1 MRPDNA
7 SMAKKGRFRRSRA
20 IRQRNR
26 SGRFAALTLGMGV
39 AMILVF
45 ALVFSIAFGTRA
57 IAAHASALHN
67 ADEAL
72 RAATIVRAQAGL
84 ATHLTVLEQEFGWDA
99 AEGIDLSVSEVHLA
113 LEDLDAALL
122 GLIADVDNLSTTIIT
137 GGRELRTTTLDILD
151 GIESPDTLGGQA
163 IATEALD
170 SSFRQFTATLIIE
183 RDHQA
188 AAVATANAT
197 MGRVGDIAR
206 FLVAFLVPTAAII
219 LYRELSRRQARQKE
233 LEVRLET
240 EKDLG
245 QARDD
250 FIANASHELRT
261 PLTSILGLAYLID
274 EDDSV
279 EESPM
284 ITEMVGLIISEANDL
299 SRMVD
304 DLLTTARLDA
314 GALHFQLENL
324 NAVDE
329 IQEVV
334 GPLERSG
341 AAIAVQAQPSLVKS
355 DRLRL
360 RQVIRNLLSNA
371 RKYGGPN
378 VRIAAEPVA
387 GWFEIRIED
396 DGAGIPDE
404 LRERLFQRYLHEG
417 DMPTVLGSVG
427 LGLSIVGALAEGMG
441 GAVWYERRDGWTSF
455 VVRIPLAT
463 DDEISHFSEA
473 PGSHP
478 EIPMQSD
485 FEAAFEALPSSPGN

>member
-1 MRPDNA
+1 MRPDKA
-7 SMAKKGRFRRSRA
+7 TMAKKGRLRRPRA
-20 IRQRNR
+20 IKQRNR

-45 ALVFSIAFGTRA
+45 ALVFSIAYGTRA

-72 RAATIVRAQAGL
+72 RAATIVRGQAGL
-84 ATHLTVLEQEFGWDA
+84 ATHLTVLEQQFGWDA
-99 AEGIDLSVSEVHLA
+99 AEGIEVAVDDVLLA
-113 LEDLDAALL
+113 LTDLDKALL
-122 GLIADVDNLSTTIIT
+122 GLIGDVDNLSATIVT
-137 GGRELRTTTLDILD
+137 SGREFRTTTRDILD
-151 GIESPDTLGGQA
+151 GIENPDILDGQA
-163 IATEALD
+163 IDAEGLD
-170 SSFRQFTATLIIE
+170 SSFRKFTATLIIE

-188 AAVATANAT
+188 ASVATANRT

-219 LYRELSRRQARQKE
+219 LYRELSRRQARQNE

-274 EDDSV
+274 EDDAV

-341 AAIAVQAQPSLVKS
+341 AAIAVQAQPSLVRS

-378 VRIAAEPVA
+378 VRIVAEPVS
-387 GWFEIRIED
+387 GWFEIRVED

-404 LRERLFQRYLHEG
+404 LRERLFQRYLHEE

-441 GAVWYERRDGWTSF
+441 GAVWYVRHHGWTSF

-485 FEAAFEALPSSPGN
+485 FEADLEALPSSPGN

>member
-1 MRPDNA
+1 
-7 SMAKKGRFRRSRA
+7 MAKKGRLRRARA
-20 IRQRNR
+20 IKQRSR
-26 SGRFAALTLGMGV
+26 SGRFAALTLGTGV
-39 AMILVF
+39 AIILVF
-45 ALVFSIAFGTRA
+45 ALVFSIAYGTRS
-57 IAAHASALHN
+57 IASHASALHN

-72 RAATIVRAQAGL
+72 RAATIIRAQAGL
-84 ATHLTVLEQEFGWDA
+84 ATHLNVLEQDFGWDSS
-99 AEGIDLSVSEVHLA
+99 EGIDLSVSEVRLA
-113 LEDLDAALL
+113 LDDLDSALA
-122 GLIADVDNLSTTIIT
+122 GLISDVDGLSNTIVT
-137 GGRELRTTTLDILD
+137 GGRNFRITTFEILD
-151 GIESPDTLGGQA
+151 GLEGSDAGLAQQ
-163 IATEALD
+163 IATEELDLKFRGFVDALV
-170 SSFRQFTATLIIE
+170 IE

-188 AAVATANAT
+188 VSVATANAT
-197 MGRVGDIAR
+197 MGRVGDMAR

-219 LYRELSRRQARQKE
+219 LYRELSRREARRKE

-240 EKDLG
+240 EQDLG

-274 EDDSV
+274 EEDSV
-279 EESPM
+279 EENPM

-324 NAVDE
+324 NAVEE
-329 IQEVV
+329 IEEVV
-334 GPLERSG
+334 GPLQRSG
-341 AAIAVQAQPSLVKS
+341 AAISVQAQPSLVRS

-378 VRIAAEPVA
+378 VRVVAEPVS
-387 GWFEIRIED
+387 GWFEIRVED

-404 LRERLFQRYLHEG
+404 LRDRLFQRYLHEG

-463 DDEISHFSEA
+463 DDEISQFREA

-485 FEAAFEALPSSPGN
+485 FETAFEALPSSPGN

>member
-1 MRPDNA
+1 
-7 SMAKKGRFRRSRA
+7 MAKQGRIRRARA
-20 IRQRNR
+20 IKQRSR
-26 SGRFAALTLGMGV
+26 SGRFAALVLGMGV
-39 AMILVF
+39 AIILVF
-45 ALVFSIAFGTRA
+45 ALVFSIAFGTRS
-57 IAAHASALHN
+57 IAGHASALHN

-72 RAATIVRAQAGL
+72 RAATIARAQAGL
-84 ATHLTVLEQEFGWDA
+84 GTHLAVLEQEFGWESS
-99 AEGIDLSVSEVHLA
+99 EGIDLSVSEVRLA
-113 LEDLDAALL
+113 LDDLNASLL
-122 GLIADVDNLSTTIIT
+122 GLITDVDNLSATIVSS
-137 GGRELRTTTLDILD
+137 GWDFRTTTLEILD
-151 GIESPDTLGGQA
+151 GIEGSEVMVAQA
-163 IATEALD
+163 LATEELD
-170 SSFRQFTATLIIE
+170 LSFRKFVDTLIIE

-197 MGRVGDIAR
+197 MGRVGDVAR
-206 FLVAFLVPTAAII
+206 FLVAFLVPTSAII

-274 EDDSV
+274 EDNSV
-279 EESPM
+279 EDNPM
-284 ITEMVGLIISEANDL
+284 ITEMMGLIISEANDL
-299 SRMVD
+299 SRMVE

-324 NAVDE
+324 NAVEE
-329 IQEVV
+329 IHEVV

-341 AAIAVQAQPSLVKS
+341 VAIEVHAKPCLVRS

-360 RQVIRNLLSNA
+360 RQVIKNLLSNA
-371 RKYGGPN
+371 RKYGGTN
-378 VRIAAEPVA
+378 IRVVADPVS
-387 GWFEIRIED
+387 GWYEIRIED
-396 DGAGIPDE
+396 DGAGLPNE
-404 LRERLFQRYLHEG
+404 LRDRLFQRYLHEG

-455 VVRIPLAT
+455 VVRIPIAT
-463 DDEISHFSEA
+463 KDEVSRFREA

-478 EIPMQSD
+478 ENPSQPD
-485 FEAAFEALPSSPGN
+485 LEAAFEALPSSPIN

>member
-1 MRPDNA
+1 MT
-7 SMAKKGRFRRSRA
+7 KKGHLRRTRA
-20 IRQRNR
+20 IKRRNR

-39 AMILVF
+39 AIILVF
-45 ALVFSIAFGTRA
+45 ALVFSIAFGTRS
-57 IAAHASALHN
+57 IAGHASALHN

-99 AEGIDLSVSEVHLA
+99 TEGIDLSVSEVLLA

-122 GLIADVDNLSTTIIT
+122 GLTADVDNLSTTIVT
-137 GGRELRTTTLDILD
+137 SGREFRTTTLDILD
-151 GIESPDTLGGQA
+151 GIESPDTMDGQA
-163 IATEALD
+163 LATEALD
-170 SSFRQFTATLIIE
+170 SSFRRFIDTLIIE

-188 AAVATANAT
+188 AEVATANAT
-197 MGRVGDIAR
+197 MGRVGDLAR

-261 PLTSILGLAYLID
+261 PLTSILGLAYLLD
-274 EDDSV
+274 EDDSAKDN
-279 EESPM
+279 PM
-284 ITEMVGLIISEANDL
+284 VTEMVGLIISEANDL

-324 NAVDE
+324 NAVEE

-341 AAIAVQAQPSLVKS
+341 ASIAVQAQQCLVKS

-378 VRIAAEPVA
+378 VRIAAEPVS
-387 GWFEIRIED
+387 GWYEIRVED

-404 LRERLFQRYLHEG
+404 LSDRLFQRYLHEG
-417 DMPTVLGSVG
+417 DMPKVLGSVG

-441 GAVWYERRDGWTSF
+441 GAVWYERRDDWTSF

-463 DDEISHFSEA
+463 DDEISQFREA

-478 EIPMQSD
+478 EIPTQSD
-485 FEAAFEALPSSPGN
+485 FEAAFETLPSSPAN

>member
-1 MRPDNA
+1 MRPDKA
-7 SMAKKGRFRRSRA
+7 TMAKKGRLRRPRA
-20 IRQRNR
+20 IKQRNR

-45 ALVFSIAFGTRA
+45 ALVFSIAYGTRA

-72 RAATIVRAQAGL
+72 RAATIVRGQAGL
-84 ATHLTVLEQEFGWDA
+84 ATHLTVLEQQFGWDA
-99 AEGIDLSVSEVHLA
+99 AEGIEGAVDDVLLA
-113 LEDLDAALL
+113 LTDLDKALL
-122 GLIADVDNLSTTIIT
+122 GLIGDVDNLSATIVT
-137 GGRELRTTTLDILD
+137 SGREFRTTTRDILD
-151 GIESPDTLGGQA
+151 GIENPDILDGQA
-163 IATEALD
+163 IDAEALD
-170 SSFRQFTATLIIE
+170 SSFRKFTATLIIE

-188 AAVATANAT
+188 ASVATANRT

-219 LYRELSRRQARQKE
+219 LYRELSRRQARQNE

-274 EDDSV
+274 EDDAV

-284 ITEMVGLIISEANDL
+284 ITAMVGLIISEANDL

-341 AAIAVQAQPSLVKS
+341 AAIAVQAQPSLVRS

-378 VRIAAEPVA
+378 VRIVAEPVS
-387 GWFEIRIED
+387 GWFEIRVED

-404 LRERLFQRYLHEG
+404 LRERLFQRYLHEE
-417 DMPTVLGSVG
+417 DRPRVLGSVG

-441 GAVWYERRDGWTSF
+441 GAVWYERHHGWTSF

-485 FEAAFEALPSSPGN
+485 FEADLEALPSSPGN